1 LKNPFRKLDDR
12 LNIPRTVQQAIPVLR
27 IYEDGIFEV
36 TKGVYSRTY
45 LFEDINYASASEED
59 QKTLFL
65 QYSELLNALDTEAVT
80 KITINNH
87 RLNQRNFEEKVLL
100 PKREDGLEG
109 YREEY
114 NQMLLQQASQGNSIV
129 QEKYFTVSVPRQTVE
144 EARIYFARLGSTLGE
159 KLARLGS
166 KCTELD
172 CTERLRIL
180 HDFYRTGEETFFSF
194 DLCQTMRRGHHF
206 KDVICPDSMEFHRDY
221 IRLGNRFARVVFLR
235 EYATFVKD
243 DMLQQLTQ
251 LSKNLMLSIDIVP
264 VPMDEAVKKINKILL
279 GIETNITNWQRKQNE
294 RNNFTA
300 SIPFDMEQQQLETR
314 EVLND
319 LISRDQR
326 MMLGTIT
333 IVHTADT
340 LEELNSDTAR
350 ITSVAQERMCQLSVL
365 HYQQLDGLNSVLPVG
380 CQRLRQNRTLT
391 TESLAVFMPFQVQ
404 EVFHPGGIYYGINT
418 VSRNLMMVD
427 RRKLLN
433 GNAFILGVS
442 GSGKSFVAKN
452 EIVNL
457 MLSTDAD
464 IMIIDPEREY
474 SPLVEALGG
483 QVVQISAT
491 SKSHIN
497 AMDLNREY
505 GDGANPVILKSEF
518 IMSLCEQ
525 LVDGG
530 AMGAKQKSIIDR
542 CTAKVYRYY
551 QQGNY
556 QGTPP
561 TLQDFRQE
569 LLEQPEPE
577 AKALALDLELFT
589 SGSLNTFAQP
599 TNVNTENRL
608 LCYDI
613 LELGEQLKGVG
624 MLVVLDSILNRIT
637 ANRAKGRNTFLF
649 IDEIY
654 LLFQHTYSAN
664 FLFTLWKR
672 VRKYGA
678 FASGLTQNVE
688 DLLNSPT
695 ARTMLANSEF
705 VLMLNTAATDREP
718 LANLMHISE
727 KQMDYITDSDAGC
740 GLMKVGS
747 SLVPFV
753 NRFPH
758 NKLYQLMSTKPGDQ
772 SGEIGHEGN

>member
-1 LKNPFRKLDDR
+1 
-12 LNIPRTVQQAIPVLR
+12 
-27 IYEDGIFEV
+27 
-36 TKGVYSRTY
+36 
-45 LFEDINYASASEED
+45 
-59 QKTLFL
+59 
-65 QYSELLNALDTEAVT
+65 
-80 KITINNH
+80 
-87 RLNQRNFEEKVLL
+87 
-100 PKREDGLEG
+100 
-109 YREEY
+109 
-114 NQMLLQQASQGNSIV
+114 
-129 QEKYFTVSVPRQTVE
+129 
-144 EARIYFARLGSTLGE
+144 
-159 KLARLGS
+159 
-166 KCTELD
+166 
-172 CTERLRIL
+172 
-180 HDFYRTGEETFFSF
+180 
-194 DLCQTMRRGHHF
+194 
-206 KDVICPDSMEFHRDY
+206 
-221 IRLGNRFARVVFLR
+221 
-235 EYATFVKD
+235 
-243 DMLQQLTQ
+243 
-251 LSKNLMLSIDIVP
+251 
-264 VPMDEAVKKINKILL
+264 
-279 GIETNITNWQRKQNE
+279 
-294 RNNFTA
+294 
-300 SIPFDMEQQQLETR
+300 
-314 EVLND
+314 
-319 LISRDQR
+319 
-326 MMLGTIT
+326 
-333 IVHTADT
+333 
-340 LEELNSDTAR
+340 
-350 ITSVAQERMCQLSVL
+350 
-365 HYQQLDGLNSVLPVG
+365 VG